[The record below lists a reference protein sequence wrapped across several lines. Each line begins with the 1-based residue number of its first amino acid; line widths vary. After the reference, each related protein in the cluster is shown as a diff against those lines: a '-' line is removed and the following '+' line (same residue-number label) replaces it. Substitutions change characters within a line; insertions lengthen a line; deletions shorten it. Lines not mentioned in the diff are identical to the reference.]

1 MKIVNVSSLYPPN
14 VVGGAEQ
21 GLKVM
26 SEAMVELGHDV
37 SVITLAPPGPAP
49 DKVSRPVDVHAIEL
63 ANLYWPYDK
72 TRFSRPRWQKLLWH
86 VRDASNGV
94 MARRVASVVRELA
107 PDVVLT
113 RNLQGFS
120 TAVIP
125 AVRGLGVPHVHVLHD
140 YSLVCPQ
147 TTLFRNGKA
156 CGLRSA
162 RCRECRVL
170 SVPRARHAR
179 HVDNV
184 MGVSQSVVD
193 FHHDHGLFLGARTR
207 VVHNALKPDLVPAAA
222 PRTFPVSRPFVLGFI
237 GRVEKFKGVETL
249 LEAFR
254 TLADHFPVQLRIAGR
269 GDEAYV
275 ASLKEKYGDLPVTF
289 VGFAKNTEFYQ
300 AIDALVYPSEWLEAL
315 GNSVFEAFS
324 QGVPVVGSDVGG
336 IPETIDHGT
345 NGFIFKAGQPAA
357 LTEAMQGVVQDP
369 NVYEQLSAAAL
380 GKSHEYAAPRRAQEY
395 IDFLQDV
402 VKGPP

>member
-1 MKIVNVSSLYPPN
+1 
-14 VVGGAEQ
+14 
-21 GLKVM
+21 
-26 SEAMVELGHDV
+26 
-37 SVITLAPPGPAP
+37 
-49 DKVSRPVDVHAIEL
+49 
-63 ANLYWPYDK
+63 
-72 TRFSRPRWQKLLWH
+72 
-86 VRDASNGV
+86 
-94 MARRVASVVRELA
+94 
-107 PDVVLT
+107 
-113 RNLQGFS
+113 
-120 TAVIP
+120 
-125 AVRGLGVPHVHVLHD
+125 
-140 YSLVCPQ
+140 
-147 TTLFRNGKA
+147 
-156 CGLRSA
+156 
-162 RCRECRVL
+162 
-170 SVPRARHAR
+170 

-207 VVHNALKPDLVPAAA
+207 VVHNALKPDLVPAASG
-222 PRTFPVSRPFVLGFI
+222 RNFPVSRPFVLGFI

-254 TLADHFPVQLRIAGR
+254 TLAGHFPVQLRIAGR

-357 LTEAMQGVVQDP
+357 LAEAMQGVVQDP
-369 NVYEQLSAAAL
+369 NGYEQLSVAAL
-380 GKSHEYAAPRRAQEY
+380 KKSHEYAAPRRAQEY
-395 IDFLQDV
+395 IDFLKDV